1 MLHEQECRIC
11 QRASL
16 KAGVVCEVE
25 KALGIEKLMVGL
37 QTEQAVC
44 VCKLSCCLIC
54 RCANPTLTKDGRNDV
69 GCRIK

>member
-1 MLHEQECRIC
+1 MSRNVAYVREQ
-11 QRASL
+11 AL

-44 VCKLSCCLIC
+44 VCVSCL
-54 RCANPTLTKDGRNDV
+54 AA
-69 GCRIK
+69 